1 MKSKIWIIVLLV
13 MGGAAMGAFLL
24 DMSGKAAFEPG
35 LRDALAKQ
43 GVFLPAGKAPEE
55 EKVPQLCDGFEM
67 PCFMEAGLVNR
78 MVMPSASAGGQGD
91 RVVPAQALYRLTP
104 LGQEVYAREGDQ
116 SGFKAGKYEL
126 LAIQGISTRTGP
138 DGRKLAEVSYTCR
151 VIPESVPE
159 WAQLPD
165 MRKAFAV
172 LQNPGA
178 VIAEKARFV
187 QSDKGWVCEDP
198 M

>member
-1 MKSKIWIIVLLV
+1 
-13 MGGAAMGAFLL
+13 MGAFLL
-24 DMSGKAAFEPG
+24 DLSGKAAFEPG
-35 LRDALAKQ
+35 LRDALAKAD
-43 GVFLPAGKAPEE
+43 VFLPAGKAPAEE
-55 EKVPQLCDGFEM
+55 SHAPKLCDGFEL

-91 RVVPAQALYRLTP
+91 RVVPAKALYRLTP
-104 LGQEVYAREGDQ
+104 LGEEAYVREGDQ
-116 SGFKAGKYEL
+116 SGFKAGKYEF
-126 LAIQGISTRTGP
+126 LAIKDVSTRTGP

-159 WAQLPD
+159 WARLPD

-172 LQNPGA
+172 LQEPGA
-178 VIAEKARFV
+178 VIPEKARFV
-187 QSDKGWVCEDP
+187 QTEKGWVCEDP